1 MILNSI
7 LNMSIGDRI
16 QVLID
21 LAFHKHNKNKFT
33 NTQVQTNI
41 YLLDKIH
48 LC

>member
-1 MILNSI
+1 
-7 LNMSIGDRI
+7 MSMGNRI

-21 LAFHKHNKNKFT
+21 LDFHKDNKYKFT
-33 NTQVQTNI
+33 NTRAQTNI